1 MRTVYHRALLG
12 IASLLFPS
20 SIVFAQAPAA
30 MPPAQNGLAN
40 SGMGDAQFSISL
52 LTVFYPH
59 PREDH
64 PNLMLED
71 RSSNG
76 EFPVNAEDNE
86 ARNV

>member
-40 SGMGDAQFSISL
+40 SGMGDAQFSIS
-52 LTVFYPH
+52 
-59 PREDH
+59 
-64 PNLMLED
+64 
-71 RSSNG
+71 SNG